1 MKLQAAGGRENIRLG
16 KPLDPHIHA
25 KGLRGLL
32 ISSYIDLLE
41 QVAPVLP
48 YMVVLILFF
57 FFFNKWDQLY
67 LPKTIQV
74 ILKLDKQFSEKIK
87 EYIALI
93 LEY

>member
-25 KGLRGLL
+25 KGLRGFL

-57 FFFNKWDQLY
+57 S
-67 LPKTIQV
+67 V
-74 ILKLDKQFSEKIK
+74 
-87 EYIALI
+87 LI
-93 LEY
+93 SGTSCICPNNSSHFET

>member
-1 MKLQAAGGRENIRLG
+1 MPYRMQAEIAACRYVREPVGVKLQAAGGRENIRLG

-67 LPKTIQV
+67 LPK
-74 ILKLDKQFSEKIK
+74 QFKSF
-87 EYIALI
+87 
-93 LEY
+93 